1 MQLEL
6 KEFEEKFRK
15 AMIANAQ
22 LDNEKS
28 SYAYQVDLLKD
39 KLEELEEIATQL
51 RRELREKN
59 READQAKRVGQRLKE
74 ELDCCRGQ
82 LLERDTLIQV
92 CNNFISIVFEKL
104 DINFAFA
111 FSNYRRMVL

>member
-1 MQLEL
+1 MQMEL

-28 SYAYQVDLLKD
+28 SYVYQVDLLKD
-39 KLEELEEIATQL
+39 KLEELEETTVQL

-59 READQAKRVGQRLKE
+59 RDVEQLKRVNQKLKE
-74 ELDCCRGQ
+74 DLGICRAQ

-92 CNNFISIVFEKL
+92 CILLSI
-104 DINFAFA
+104 I
-111 FSNYRRMVL
+111 

>member
-1 MQLEL
+1 MLLFSSNSIIVCFLVINDFSYLQVEL

-39 KLEELEEIATQL
+39 KLEELEETVAQL

-59 READQAKRVGQRLKE
+59 RDAEHLKRVSQRLKE
-74 ELDCCRGQ
+74 DLDLCRAQ
-82 LLERDTLIQV
+82 LIERDTLIQV
-92 CNNFISIVFEKL
+92 I
-104 DINFAFA
+104 
-111 FSNYRRMVL
+111 